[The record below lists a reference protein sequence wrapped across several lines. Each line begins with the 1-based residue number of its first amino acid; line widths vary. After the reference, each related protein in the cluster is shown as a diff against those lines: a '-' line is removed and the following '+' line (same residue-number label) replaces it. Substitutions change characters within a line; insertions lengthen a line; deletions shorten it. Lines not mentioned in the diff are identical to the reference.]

1 MRTFLRIVMWLVIVL
16 AAAGAAIY
24 FTGNTLTVVA
34 LIGRPHH
41 GWDMKYKAPAP
52 DYADA
57 KNWAALPSKPGL
69 TALVPKGVA
78 ATFASTSSTLP
89 AGNAGGN
96 WIKVVRRI
104 PSTSSAPPASNASG
118 NRIEVVQRTP
128 PADVFFIHPT
138 GYLNGGDWNSP
149 MDPNTATEENTRWMM
164 ANQASVY
171 NGCCAIYA
179 PRYRETSIYRYFDTS
194 DVAGKARD
202 LAYSDVDRAFTYFL
216 EHYSKGRPFII
227 ASHSQG
233 TEHGF
238 RLLRERI
245 DGTPLAKRLVAAYL
259 IGFQITDKD
268 AASLKSVHVC
278 ASADDTGCFVH
289 WATWG
294 EGGKPTFLTKDK
306 LVCVN
311 PLSWRRDGGM
321 ADKSLNAGAE
331 PIEGDFTANFLG
343 GDGPKGTVFGPLA
356 APLPHWTWAECR
368 DGVLTVADQSGG
380 PFKRMDM
387 GGKNYHGMDYALFA
401 MNLRENAKAR
411 VAATLAHTP

>member
-1 MRTFLRIVMWLVIVL
+1 MRTFLRIVMWLVIALV
-16 AAAGAAIY
+16 AAGAAIY

-34 LIGRPHH
+34 LIGKPHH

-78 ATFASTSSTLP
+78 GP
-89 AGNAGGN
+89 AVDA
-96 WIKVVRRI
+96 
-104 PSTSSAPPASNASG
+104 
-118 NRIEVVQRTP
+118 

-149 MDPNTATEENTRWMM
+149 MDPDTATEENTRWMM

-179 PRYRETSIYRYFDTS
+179 PRYRETSIYRYFDKS
-194 DVAGKARD
+194 DVADKARD

-278 ASADDTGCFVH
+278 ASADDIGCFIH

-380 PFKRMDM
+380 PFARMDM

-401 MNLRENAKAR
+401 TNLRENAKAR
-411 VAATLAHTP
+411 VAAAAAHTP

>member
-1 MRTFLRIVMWLVIVL
+1 MRTFLRIVMWVVVVV
-16 AAAGAAIY
+16 AAAASAIY
-24 FTGNTLTVVA
+24 FTGNTLTVIA

-57 KNWAALPSKPGL
+57 RNWAALPSSPGL
-69 TALVPKGVA
+69 TALVPKGVEGPA
-78 ATFASTSSTLP
+78 A
-89 AGNAGGN
+89 NAP
-96 WIKVVRRI
+96 V
-104 PSTSSAPPASNASG
+104 
-118 NRIEVVQRTP
+118 
-128 PADVFFIHPT
+128 DVFFIHPT
-138 GYLNGGDWNSP
+138 GYLSGGDWNSP

-179 PRYRETSIYRYFDTS
+179 PRYRETSIYRYVDG
-194 DVAGKARD
+194 VAPDIASKARD

-216 EHYSKGRPFII
+216 DHYSKGRPFII

-268 AASLKSVHVC
+268 AAALKTVHVC
-278 ASADDTGCFVH
+278 ASADDTGCFVL
-289 WATWG
+289 WATVG
-294 EGGKPTFLTKDK
+294 EGATAKLGDKGK

-311 PLSWRRDGGM
+311 PLSWKRDGGM
-321 ADKSLNAGAE
+321 ADKSLNGGAV
-331 PIEGDFTANFLG
+331 PISGKFTPNFLG
-343 GDGPKGTVFGPLA
+343 SDAPKGTVFGPLG
-356 APLPHWTWAECR
+356 APLAHWTWAACR
-368 DGVLTVADQSGG
+368 DGLLTVADQSGTQFG
-380 PFKRMDM
+380 SMDM
-387 GGKNYHGMDYALFA
+387 GGKNYHGLDYALFA

-411 VAATLAHTP
+411 VAAATAGSAP

>member
-1 MRTFLRIVMWLVIVL
+1 MRTFLRVVMWLVVVL
-16 AAAGAAIY
+16 VAVGATIY

-34 LIGRPHH
+34 LIGKPHH
-41 GWDMKYKAPAP
+41 GWDMKYKAPTP

-57 KNWAALPSKPGL
+57 KNWAALPSRPGL
-69 TALVPKGVA
+69 TALVPKG
-78 ATFASTSSTLP
+78 TASP
-89 AGNAGGN
+89 AVDA
-96 WIKVVRRI
+96 
-104 PSTSSAPPASNASG
+104 
-118 NRIEVVQRTP
+118 

-179 PRYRETSIYRYFDTS
+179 PRYRETSIYRYFDKS
-194 DVAGKARD
+194 DIADKARD

-268 AASLKSVHVC
+268 AAALKTVHVC
-278 ASADDTGCFVH
+278 ASADDTGCFIH

-311 PLSWRRDGGM
+311 PLSWQRDGGM
-321 ADKSLNAGAE
+321 AGKSLNAGAE
-331 PIEGDFTANFLG
+331 PIEGDFALNFLG
-343 GDGPKGTVFGPLA
+343 GDAPKGTLFGPLA
-356 APLPHWTWAECR
+356 APLPHWTWAACR
-368 DGVLTVADQSGG
+368 DGVLTVSDQSGG

-411 VAATLAHTP
+411 VAAAMTHAP

>member
-1 MRTFLRIVMWLVIVL
+1 MRTVLRIVMWLVIVL

-69 TALVPKGVA
+69 TALVPKGA
-78 ATFASTSSTLP
+78 ANP
-89 AGNAGGN
+89 AAD
-96 WIKVVRRI
+96 
-104 PSTSSAPPASNASG
+104 A
-118 NRIEVVQRTP
+118 

-245 DGTPLAKRLVAAYL
+245 DGTPLARRLVAAYL

-278 ASADDTGCFVH
+278 ASAEDTGCFVH

-294 EGGKPTFLTKDK
+294 EGGKPQFQTKDK

-311 PLSWRRDGGM
+311 PLSWQRDGGM
-321 ADKSLNAGAE
+321 AGKSLNAGAE
-331 PIEGDFTANFLG
+331 PIEGDFTLNFLG
-343 GDGPKGTVFGPLA
+343 GDAPKGTVFGPLA

-411 VAATLAHTP
+411 VAAALAHAP